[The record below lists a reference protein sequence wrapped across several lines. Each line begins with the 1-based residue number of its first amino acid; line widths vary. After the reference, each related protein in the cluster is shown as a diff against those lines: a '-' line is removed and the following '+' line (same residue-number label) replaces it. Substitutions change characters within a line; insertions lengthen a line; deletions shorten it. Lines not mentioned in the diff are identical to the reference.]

1 MLHSSN
7 TRHLRKPDCHP
18 YPNRLSVN
26 HSLKHLLLFIKE
38 PFGQSFFRSSDDTPH
53 IRDDELHRI
62 SPSGIHMVYGDA
74 HVLRETVLMLPSF
87 GRMGVVASSVPF
99 EGYSQIRYPCVKFVI
114 FGEYVASVDDDR
126 QGCDLMKGSV
136 HELLER
142 ACYWIPLQKLW
153 PRNAWNH
160 DAGRGV
166 ALCMLLLLP
175 LPLLLAV

>member
-1 MLHSSN
+1 MLHLSN
-7 TRHLRKPDCHP
+7 ARHLRKPDCHP

-26 HSLKHLLLFIKE
+26 HSLKHLLRFIKE
-38 PFGQSFFRSSDDTPH
+38 PFGQSFSAARTTRRTFATMNCIGYRLVGFTWYTVMP
-53 IRDDELHRI
+53 
-62 SPSGIHMVYGDA
+62 M
-74 HVLRETVLMLPSF
+74 VLMLPSF

-114 FGEYVASVDDDR
+114 SGEYVASVDDDR
-126 QGCDLMKGSV
+126 QGCDLVKGSV

-153 PRNAWNH
+153 LRNAWNH

-166 ALCMLLLLP
+166 ALCMLLLL
-175 LPLLLAV
+175 LAV